1 MKADIFTFG
10 EQTVRAALIDGE
22 PWFVATDAAKI
33 LGIAQV
39 ASTLRSFPED
49 EKGVHSMHTSS
60 EGRPG
65 QRATQNVTVL
75 SEPGLYRLIFQSR
88 KAEAERFKKW
98 VFSEVLPAIRQTGCY
113 GVVASAAAAE
123 VAEVKRTLM
132 TSMEGLLAGSLPV
145 AKAQAVAVL
154 AQRWLEAHRLEQDS
168 YGHANGNANE
178 AVPGLRGRRAGGN
191 RLLSPEG
198 RDAADAVPGMPQP
211 EVPGEGE
218 GESGLPGEADG
229 GEAGMGEPESETE
242 APA

>member
-1 MKADIFTFG
+1 MKADIFLFG
-10 EQTVRAALIDGE
+10 ELPVRVVHIDDE
-22 PWFVATDAAKI
+22 PWFVANDAGKI
-33 LGIAQV
+33 LGIQNVRKSV
-39 ASTLRSFPED
+39 AEFPED
-49 EKGVHSMHTSS
+49 EKDAVTTSDAM
-60 EGRPG
+60 GRD
-65 QRATQNVTVL
+65 QKTTVL

-113 GVVASAAAAE
+113 GVASAAAAE
-123 VAEVKRTLM
+123 VAEVKRTLL

-154 AQRWLEAHRLEQDS
+154 AQRWLEAHRAEQDS
-168 YGHANGNANE
+168 YGHANGNTNE

-211 EVPGEGE
+211 GVPGEGE
-218 GESGLPGEADG
+218 GEAGLPGEADG
-229 GEAGMGEPESETE
+229 GEAGMGEAESETE
-242 APA
+242 TPA